1 MKKTLISASVATV
14 LAAASFGALADG
26 PTLYGRLDLAITNS
40 DTGATLQKGTNGVK
54 AGESGTYIE
63 NNFSNLGVKGSEK
76 ISDGVD
82 IIYQMEFQVENT
94 SGSSSEEDGDVF
106 KARNTYLGAKT
117 NFGTVLVGRNDTVFK
132 QAEGGVDAFGNT
144 NADIDRLVGGQ
155 VRSGDGVWYYSP
167 KIADLITLNATYL
180 MDDNYATYDANGKE
194 IDKDSMYA
202 LSATL
207 GDKKLKAQNYYA
219 AIAYNKAIGG
229 IDAYRAV
236 GQVKLG
242 DFKIGGLFQNS
253 ESIAANSDDNN
264 TYFVN
269 VVYNLS
275 GVNLKLQYGYDEAG
289 FGNYFKN
296 VPVDNTNTVNKP
308 KNDVEVTNITVG
320 ADYRVAKSTLVYGH
334 YAHYEGEF
342 KDSSGAK
349 FDLEDDNVFTVGV
362 RYDF

>member
-26 PTLYGRLDLAITNS
+26 PTLYGRLDLSVTHS
-40 DTGATLQKGTNGVK
+40 DTGSTLQSGTNGLD
-54 AGESGTYIE
+54 ASYADENNSGTYIE

-76 ISDGVD
+76 LTDGVD

-94 SGSSSEEDGDVF
+94 SGTGDTF

-117 NFGTVLVGRNDTVFK
+117 AYGTVLVGRNDTVFK

-155 VRSGDGVWYYSP
+155 TRSADGFWYYSP

-180 MDDNYATYDANGKE
+180 VDDNNDAKNKSDE
-194 IDKDSMYA
+194 SQYA
-202 LSATL
+202 LSATI

-219 AIAYNKAIGG
+219 AIAYNKGISN

-242 DFKIGGLFQNS
+242 DFKIGALYQNS
-253 ESIAANSDDNN
+253 ESVTANSDDYN

-269 VVYNLS
+269 VVYNLN
-275 GVNLKLQYGYDEAG
+275 GVNLKLQYGYDESG
-289 FGNYFKN
+289 EGKYYNN
-296 VPVDNTNTVNKP
+296 VNTIGKDADNKP
-308 KNDVEVTNITVG
+308 IINEGSDIEVTNITVG
-320 ADYRVAKSTLVYGH
+320 ADYRISKSTLVYGH
-334 YAHYEGEF
+334 YAHYEGEHVF
-342 KDSSGAK
+342 NNVKE
-349 FDLEDDNVFTVGV
+349 DLQDDNVFTVGV

>member
-26 PTLYGRLDLAITNS
+26 PTLYGRLDLAVTNS
-40 DTGATLQKGTNGVK
+40 DQGSTLQTGTSGVK
-54 AGESGTYIE
+54 EGENGTYIE
-63 NNFSNLGVKGSEK
+63 NNFSHLGVKGSEK
-76 ISDGVD
+76 LTDGID

-94 SGSSSEEDGDVF
+94 SGSGDTF
-106 KARNTYLGAKT
+106 KARNTYLGAKGKY
-117 NFGTVLVGRNDTVFK
+117 GTVLVGRNDTVFK

-144 NADIDRLVGGQ
+144 NADIDRMVGGQ

-180 MDDNYATYDANGKE
+180 MDDNYQTVKDPNGNVVE
-194 IDKDSMYA
+194 ADELYA
-202 LSATL
+202 LSATI

-219 AIAYNKAIGG
+219 AIAYNKGIGG

-242 DFKIGGLFQNS
+242 DFKLGGLFQNS
-253 ESIAANSDDNN
+253 ESIVDGSDDNN

-269 VVYNLS
+269 VVYNLN

-289 FGNYFKN
+289 FGKYYKALG
-296 VPVDNTNTVNKP
+296 DNAGT
-308 KNDVEVTNITVG
+308 DIEVTNITVG
-320 ADYRVAKSTLVYGH
+320 ADYRVAKSTLLFAH
-334 YAHYEGEF
+334 YANYQGEY
-342 KDSSGAK
+342 KDAGAK

>member
-40 DTGATLQKGTNGVK
+40 DQGATLQTGTNGVEV
-54 AGESGTYIE
+54 GESGTYIE

-94 SGSSSEEDGDVF
+94 SGTGDTF

-117 NFGTVLVGRNDTVFK
+117 NFGTFLAGRNDTVFK

-180 MDDNYATYDANGKE
+180 MEDNYATFDPITGEE

-202 LSATL
+202 LSATI

-289 FGNYFKN
+289 FGKYYKALG
-296 VPVDNTNTVNKP
+296 DKAGS
-308 KNDVEVTNITVG
+308 DIEVTNITVG
-320 ADYRVAKSTLVYGH
+320 ADYRVAKSTLIFGH

-342 KDSSGAK
+342 KDAGAK

>member
-155 VRSGDGVWYYSP
+155 TRSADGFWYYSP

-180 MDDNYATYDANGKE
+180 VDDNNDDANKSDE
-194 IDKDSMYA
+194 SQYA
-202 LSATL
+202 LSATI

-219 AIAYNKAIGG
+219 AIAYNKGISN

-253 ESIAANSDDNN
+253 EDVIKKDDNN

-269 VVYNLS
+269 VVYNLN